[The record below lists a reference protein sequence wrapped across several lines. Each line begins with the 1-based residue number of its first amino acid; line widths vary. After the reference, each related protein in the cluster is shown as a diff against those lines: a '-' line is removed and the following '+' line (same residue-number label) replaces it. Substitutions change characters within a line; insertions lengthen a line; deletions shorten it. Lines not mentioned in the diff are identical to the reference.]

1 MRLGCNDKTCS
12 RRASDG
18 SQPEPGRCACTGL
31 ASRSDRA
38 AGAHWRAVDCIRG
51 LALATARGE
60 WILTG
65 EMSLCALAVSF
76 PRFMGE
82 GGGEGEGEGEG
93 CGGMGWELGVTVG
106 NREGTGTVGWRA
118 GSQSEWRVKGT
129 RQHDGR

>member
-65 EMSLCALAVSF
+65 EMPLCALAVSF
-76 PRFMGE
+76 PRFMRE
-82 GGGEGEGEGEG
+82 GGGRGRERERVAGGWHGNWEARWVIERERERWDGEQEAKVSG
-93 CGGMGWELGVTVG
+93 
-106 NREGTGTVGWRA
+106 
-118 GSQSEWRVKGT
+118 
-129 RQHDGR
+129 